1 MQLNG
6 MEVRQADG
14 LYYIFTEFG
23 ELKAEIF
30 LPSDGQY
37 MADFKTLDYVTKAI
51 ALRWGIIKPK
61 KKQ

>member
-6 MEVRQADG
+6 MELRQADG

-23 ELKAEIF
+23 ELKAEIM
-30 LPSDGQY
+30 LPCDGQY